1 MFENQIKLCSFN
13 LQKNVLLVYFW
24 LENSQVGHQDD
35 LTIDGLTMFGM
46 MVFITGQNSV
56 KQEVDAECV
65 RTLVSSTV
73 RSAICVYVYG
83 KEEIVFMIPISNL
96 VKPDQKLVL
105 LS

>member
-1 MFENQIKLCSFN
+1 MFS
-13 LQKNVLLVYFW
+13 
-24 LENSQVGHQDD
+24 
-35 LTIDGLTMFGM
+35 M
-46 MVFITGQNSV
+46 MVFITGQNYV
-56 KQEVDAECV
+56 RQEIDAECV

-83 KEEIVFMIPISNL
+83 KEEIVFMIPISNV